1 MALLGSREGEGVPET
16 TDVNIETALMAMG
29 DEDLQAVES
38 KHTRSVWAV
47 QRTEREEAGMTDRI

>member
-1 MALLGSREGEGVPET
+1 MALFGDRKGEGVPKAT
-16 TDVNIETALMAMG
+16 HMNIETALVAMG

-38 KHTRSVWAV
+38 KHTRSVRAV